1 MSDLSDRPT
10 GDGVF
15 IGAVLTVAGAA
26 LVVWCGAQ
34 LAALVATGRA
44 VPINL
49 GAALGAMS
57 RLPSHASTPADAW
70 SDLPRGTL
78 PGPVLYWA
86 CTGLAAV
93 AAAALVA
100 VASRVLTRPR
110 IGSSRRT
117 RLGVDTRARLARR
130 GDLAPLVVPTAMP
143 GRLILGTVS
152 GELVATEDR
161 QRTNL
166 ARARVRRRQGDRSS
180 VAIIGPTRCG
190 KTANL
195 ISGIL
200 EWDGPA
206 ILSSVKGD
214 LLKATLEARRA
225 LGEVRVFDPTR
236 AVRFDDRLRVG
247 WSPLRA
253 AGSVTGAKKAA
264 RALSGAAPRSGAEN
278 MNFFGD
284 MAESLVWPLLWTAAH
299 SNHSMR
305 DVLRWVLMQ
314 DRPLQNAPGEVA
326 PIVESKL
333 SARDPLVAEDA
344 ALAKAALTATW
355 SLDDRTR
362 GSTYATAAT
371 MVRAWEE
378 RDVAES
384 ALLPSV
390 DLQWLLDDTYGANT
404 LYVCGALH
412 EQERLQTVFGGIL
425 GDLFQQVY
433 ERANRTGRLPR
444 PLLVA
449 MDEAGNTPVRWLP
462 GVASTCAG
470 LGVLLATVW
479 QSKAQIDAAY
489 DKLAD
494 SVLTNHGTK
503 VIFSGVSDRAT
514 LDYVAGLLGEEEINI
529 RALTADLARG
539 VRSMQETTRMVDLVP
554 PDTLRQVAPG
564 DALLIHQTL
573 RPAHLEARPWY
584 EDRRLRTLG
593 PADWFDDEDDERADP
608 VRATVDLLDLLPG
621 PPQLALPVSVA
632 SRPVS

>member
-1 MSDLSDRPT
+1 MTDSADRSAD
-10 GDGVF
+10 DGLL
-15 IGAVLTVAGAA
+15 IGAVLAAGGTS
-26 LVVWCGAQ
+26 LVVWAGAQ
-34 LAALVATGRA
+34 LAALASTRRA
-44 VPINL
+44 APITPGL
-49 GAALGAMS
+49 ALRALV
-57 RLPSHASTPADAW
+57 RLPSHASDPADAW
-70 SDLPRGTL
+70 PGLPPGTL

-86 CTGLAAV
+86 CTVV
-93 AAAALVA
+93 AAATA
-100 VASRVLTRPR
+100 VALGLLGWRLISEPKVGSR
-110 IGSSRRT
+110 RRT
-117 RLGVDTRARLARR
+117 RLGVDTRSRLARR
-130 GDLAPLVVPTAMP
+130 GDLAPLVVPSAMP
-143 GRLILGTVS
+143 GRLILGKVA

-161 QRTNL
+161 QRTKL

-200 EWDGPA
+200 EWEGPA

-214 LLKATLEARRA
+214 LLKATLDARRA
-225 LGEVRVFDPTR
+225 QGEVRVFDPTR

-299 SNHSMR
+299 SSHSMR
-305 DVLRWVLMQ
+305 DVLRWILMQ
-314 DRPLQNAPGEVA
+314 DRPGLGKPGEVA

-333 SARDPLVAEDA
+333 LALDPLVAEDA

-384 ALLPSV
+384 ALLPSL
-390 DLQWLLDDTYGANT
+390 DLNWLLDDKHGANT

-503 VIFSGVSDRAT
+503 IIFSGVSDRAT

-539 VRSMQETTRMVDLVP
+539 VRSTQETTRMVDLVP
-554 PDTLRQVAPG
+554 ADTLRQVAPG

-584 EDRRLRTLG
+584 DDRHLRRLG
-593 PADWFDDEDDERADP
+593 PVDWFDDEGQDPAGP
-608 VRATVDLLDLLPG
+608 VRATVDLADLLPG
-621 PPQLALPVSVA
+621 PSQLALPVSVA
-632 SRPVS
+632 SKPIS